1 MTWSQIAAQPWML
14 WRRQVAAI
22 LRLELKK
29 SLFSKRAWWIYILTL
44 GPVAITGL
52 HSLVSS
58 RSSNIHHTMGEDNMI
73 FAGIFQVY
81 FLRLGIF
88 FGCLGIF
95 SNLFRAEMLEHT
107 LHYYFMSPVRREVL
121 AVSKYLAGLIAAIV
135 YFVGSVVLSFLF
147 MSAHLGPVFQ
157 QYLFHGPGLHQL
169 GWYALT
175 AALACVGYGSVFL
188 LTGVL
193 YRNPMIPAAA
203 VFVWENLN
211 PFLPSLLKKF
221 SVIFYLK
228 SLCPVGEI
236 PTDGPL
242 AFLATMTE
250 PPPAWLAIPG
260 LLVVSA
266 LILVYAAAKARKLE
280 VSYSD

>member
-1 MTWSQIAAQPWML
+1 MTWSQITAMPWML

-44 GPVAITGL
+44 GPVVITGL
-52 HSLVSS
+52 HSVF
-58 RSSNIHHTMGEDNMI
+58 SSNMHHTLAEDNMI

-95 SNLFRAEMLEHT
+95 SNLFRAEVLERT

-135 YFVGSVVLSFLF
+135 YFAGSVAVSFLF
-147 MSAHLGPVFQ
+147 ISAHWGPVFQ
-157 QYLFHGPGLHQL
+157 QYLFHGPGLAQL
-169 GWYALT
+169 GWYTFT
-175 AALACVGYGSVFL
+175 AALACIGYGSVFL
-188 LTGVL
+188 LTGIII
-193 YRNPMIPAAA
+193 RNPLIPAAV

-211 PFLPSLLKKF
+211 PFLPSLLKKI
-221 SVIFYLK
+221 SIIFYLK
-228 SLCPVGEI
+228 SLCPAADNFEGPAALLVTTTD
-236 PTDGPL
+236 PT
-242 AFLATMTE
+242 
-250 PPPAWLAIPG
+250 PAWLAIPG
-260 LLVVSA
+260 LLVVST
-266 LILVYAAAKARKLE
+266 LVLAYAAVRSRKLE
-280 VSYSD
+280 VSYSE

>member
-1 MTWSQIAAQPWML
+1 MNWSQITNQPWML

-44 GPVAITGL
+44 GPVVITGL
-52 HSLVSS
+52 HSLI
-58 RSSNIHHTMGEDNMI
+58 NGDGHHTIGEDYMI
-73 FAGIFQVY
+73 FAGIYQVY

-95 SNLFRAEMLEHT
+95 SNLFRAEVLERT

-121 AVSKYLAGLIAAIV
+121 AISKYVAGLIAAVV
-135 YFVGSVVLSFLF
+135 YFTGSVVLSFLF
-147 MSAHLGPVFQ
+147 IAAHWGPVFQ
-157 QYLFHGPGLHQL
+157 QYLMHGPGMQQL
-169 GWYALT
+169 GRYALT
-175 AALACVGYGSVFL
+175 TVLACIGYGSVFM

-193 YRNPMIPAAA
+193 YRNPMIPAA
-203 VFVWENLN
+203 VVMVWENLN

-228 SLCPVGEI
+228 SLCPVSDI
-236 PTDGPL
+236 PAEGPL
-242 AFLATMTE
+242 AFLVTATNPT
-250 PPPAWLAIPG
+250 PAWLAIPG
-260 LLVVSA
+260 LLLVSA
-266 LILVYAAAKARKLE
+266 LLLTYAAAKARKLE
-280 VSYSD
+280 VSYSE

>member
-1 MTWSQIAAQPWML
+1 MTWSQIATQPWML

-29 SLFSKRAWWIYILTL
+29 TLFSKRAWWIYILTL
-44 GPVAITGL
+44 GPVLVTGV
-52 HSLVSS
+52 HSL
-58 RSSNIHHTMGEDNMI
+58 IPGTGGHTLADDNMI
-73 FAGIFQVY
+73 YAGIFQVY
-81 FLRLGIF
+81 YLRLGIF

-95 SNLFRAEMLEHT
+95 SNLFRAEVLERT

-121 AVSKYLAGLIAAIV
+121 AVSKYLAGLIAATV

-147 MSAHLGPVFQ
+147 ISAHWGPVFQ

-175 AALACVGYGSVFL
+175 AALACVGYGSVFM

-193 YRNPMIPAAA
+193 YRNPMIPAA
-203 VFVWENLN
+203 VVMIWENLN

-221 SVIFYLK
+221 SIIFYLK

-236 PTDGPL
+236 PADGPL
-242 AFLATMTE
+242 AILATMTE
-250 PPPAWLAIPG
+250 PTPAWLAIPG

-266 LILVYAAAKARKLE
+266 LVLAYAAAKSRKLE
-280 VSYSD
+280 VSYSE

>member
-1 MTWSQIAAQPWML
+1 MTWSQIATQPWML

-44 GPVAITGL
+44 GPVLVTGV
-52 HSLVSS
+52 HSL
-58 RSSNIHHTMGEDNMI
+58 IPGTGGHTLADDNMI
-73 FAGIFQVY
+73 YAGIFQVY
-81 FLRLGIF
+81 YLRLGIF

-95 SNLFRAEMLEHT
+95 SNLFRAEVLERT

-121 AVSKYLAGLIAAIV
+121 AVSKYLAGLIAATV

-147 MSAHLGPVFQ
+147 ISAHWGPVFQ

-175 AALACVGYGSVFL
+175 AALACVGYGSVFM

-193 YRNPMIPAAA
+193 YRNPMIPAA
-203 VFVWENLN
+203 VVMIWENLN

-221 SVIFYLK
+221 SIIFYLK

-236 PTDGPL
+236 PADGPL
-242 AFLATMTE
+242 AILATMTE
-250 PPPAWLAIPG
+250 PTPAWLAIPG

-266 LILVYAAAKARKLE
+266 LVLAYAATKARKLE
-280 VSYSD
+280 VSYSE

>member
-1 MTWSQIAAQPWML
+1 MTWSQIATQPWML

-44 GPVAITGL
+44 GPVVITGL
-52 HSLVSS
+52 HSLFSGGS
-58 RSSNIHHTMGEDNMI
+58 GGHTMGDDNMI

-88 FGCLGIF
+88 FGY
-95 SNLFRAEMLEHT
+95 LFI
-107 LHYYFMSPVRREVL
+107 
-121 AVSKYLAGLIAAIV
+121 G
-135 YFVGSVVLSFLF
+135 
-147 MSAHLGPVFQ
+147 AHWGPVFQ

-193 YRNPMIPAAA
+193 YRNPMIPAA
-203 VFVWENLN
+203 VVMIWENLN

-221 SVIFYLK
+221 SIIFYLK

-236 PTDGPL
+236 PADGPL
-242 AFLATMTE
+242 AILATMTE
-250 PPPAWLAIPG
+250 PTPAWLAIPG

-266 LILVYAAAKARKLE
+266 LVLAYAAAKSRKLE
-280 VSYSD
+280 VSYSE

>member
-1 MTWSQIAAQPWML
+1 MTWSQITAMPWML

-52 HSLVSS
+52 HAVFSGG
-58 RSSNIHHTMGEDNMI
+58 NHTMGDDNMI

-95 SNLFRAEMLEHT
+95 WNLFRAEVLERT
-107 LHYYFMSPVRREVL
+107 LHYYFLSPVRREVL
-121 AVSKYLAGLIAAIV
+121 AVSKYLAGLIAAVV
-135 YFVGSVVLSFLF
+135 YFAGSVALSFILI
-147 MSAHLGPVFQ
+147 SAHWGPVFQ
-157 QYLFHGPGLHQL
+157 QYLLHGPGMQQL
-169 GWYALT
+169 GWYTLT

-188 LTGVL
+188 LTGVII
-193 YRNPMIPAAA
+193 RNPLIPAAV

-221 SVIFYLK
+221 SIIFYLK
-228 SLCPVGEI
+228 SLCPAGDTPE
-236 PTDGPL
+236 GPL
-242 AFLATMTE
+242 AVLVTSADPT
-250 PPPAWLAIPG
+250 PAWLAIPG
-260 LLVVSA
+260 LLAVS
-266 LILVYAAAKARKLE
+266 LLVLAYAAMRSRKME

>member
-1 MTWSQIAAQPWML
+1 MTWSEISTQPWML

-52 HSLVSS
+52 HSLFSGG
-58 RSSNIHHTMGEDNMI
+58 RSGHTMGDDNMI

-95 SNLFRAEMLEHT
+95 SNLFRAEVLERT

-121 AVSKYLAGLIAAIV
+121 AVSKYLAGLIAAVV

-147 MSAHLGPVFQ
+147 ISAHWGPVFQ
-157 QYLFHGPGLHQL
+157 QYLMHGGLHQL
-169 GWYALT
+169 AWYALT

-188 LTGVL
+188 LTGVI

-203 VFVWENLN
+203 VFIWENLN
-211 PFLPSLLKKF
+211 PFLPSMLKRF

-236 PTDGPL
+236 PADGPL

-250 PPPAWLAIPG
+250 PSPAWLAIPG
-260 LLVVSA
+260 LLIVSA
-266 LILVYAAAKARKLE
+266 LVLGVAAMKARKLE
-280 VSYSD
+280 VSYSE

>member
-1 MTWSQIAAQPWML
+1 MTWSQIEAMPWML

-29 SLFSKRAWWIYILTL
+29 SLFSKRAWWIYILTI
-44 GPVAITGL
+44 GPVFITGM
-52 HSLVSS
+52 HSLFSGS
-58 RSSNIHHTMGEDNMI
+58 HDHHTLAEDNMI

-81 FLRLGIF
+81 YLRLGIF

-95 SNLFRAEMLEHT
+95 SNLFRAEVLERT

-121 AVSKYLAGLIAAIV
+121 AISKYFAGLIAAIV
-135 YFVGSVVLSFLF
+135 YFTGSVVLSFLF
-147 MSAHLGPVFQ
+147 ISAHWGPVFQ
-157 QYLFHGPGLHQL
+157 QYLFHGPGMAQL

-193 YRNPMIPAAA
+193 IRNPMIPAAV

-228 SLCPVGEI
+228 SLCPAGDA
-236 PTDGPL
+236 PDGPL
-242 AFLATMTE
+242 AFLITSTD
-250 PPPAWLAIPG
+250 PTPAWLAIPG
-260 LLVVSA
+260 LLVVSTLLLA
-266 LILVYAAAKARKLE
+266 YAATKARHME
-280 VSYSD
+280 VSYSE

>member
-1 MTWSQIAAQPWML
+1 M
-14 WRRQVAAI
+14 R
-22 LRLELKK
+22 
-29 SLFSKRAWWIYILTL
+29 
-44 GPVAITGL
+44 
-52 HSLVSS
+52 
-58 RSSNIHHTMGEDNMI
+58 HTMGEDNMI
-73 FAGIFQVY
+73 FAGMFQVY

-95 SNLFRAEMLEHT
+95 SNLFRAEVLERT

-121 AVSKYLAGLIAAIV
+121 AVSKYLAGLIAAVV

-147 MSAHLGPVFQ
+147 ISAHWGPVFQ
-157 QYLFHGPGLHQL
+157 QYLFHGPGLAQL

-188 LTGVL
+188 LTGVMF
-193 YRNPMIPAAA
+193 RNPMIPAAV
-203 VFVWENLN
+203 VFIWENLN
-211 PFLPSLLKKF
+211 PFLPSVLKKF

-250 PPPAWLAIPG
+250 PTPAWLAIPG
-260 LLVVSA
+260 LLIVSA
-266 LILVYAAAKARKLE
+266 LVLAYAATKARKLE
-280 VSYSD
+280 VSYSE

>member
-1 MTWSQIAAQPWML
+1 MTWSQIATQPWML

-44 GPVAITGL
+44 GPVLVTGV
-52 HSLVSS
+52 HSL
-58 RSSNIHHTMGEDNMI
+58 IPGTGGHTLADDNMI
-73 FAGIFQVY
+73 YAGIFQVY
-81 FLRLGIF
+81 YLRLGIF

-95 SNLFRAEMLEHT
+95 SNLFRTEVLERT

-121 AVSKYLAGLIAAIV
+121 AVSKYLAGLIAAVV

-147 MSAHLGPVFQ
+147 ISAHWGPVFQ

-175 AALACVGYGSVFL
+175 AALACVGYGSVFM

-193 YRNPMIPAAA
+193 YRNPMIPAA
-203 VFVWENLN
+203 VVMIWENLN
-211 PFLPSLLKKF
+211 PFLPSVLKKF
-221 SVIFYLK
+221 SIIFYLK

-236 PTDGPL
+236 PADGPL
-242 AFLATMTE
+242 AILATMTE
-250 PPPAWLAIPG
+250 PTPAWLAIPG

-266 LILVYAAAKARKLE
+266 LVLAYAATKSRKLE
-280 VSYSD
+280 VSYSE

>member
-1 MTWSQIAAQPWML
+1 MTWTQIATQPWML

-52 HSLVSS
+52 HSLVA
-58 RSSNIHHTMGEDNMI
+58 RNGGHTMGEDNMI

-95 SNLFRAEMLEHT
+95 SNLFRAEMLERT

-121 AVSKYLAGLIAAIV
+121 AVSKYLAGLIAATV

-147 MSAHLGPVFQ
+147 ISAHWGPVFQ

-175 AALACVGYGSVFL
+175 AALACVGYGSVFM

-193 YRNPMIPAAA
+193 YRNPMIPAAV

-211 PFLPSLLKKF
+211 PFLPSLLKKC
-221 SVIFYLK
+221 SIIFYLK
-228 SLCPVGEI
+228 SLCPVGDL
-236 PTDGPL
+236 PADGPL
-242 AFLATMTE
+242 AILATMTE
-250 PPPAWLAIPG
+250 PTPAWLAIPG
-260 LLVVSA
+260 LLIVSA
-266 LILVYAAAKARKLE
+266 LVLAYAAAKSRRLE
-280 VSYSD
+280 VSYSE

>member
-1 MTWSQIAAQPWML
+1 MSWSLISTQPWML

-29 SLFSKRAWWIYILTL
+29 TLFSKRAWWIYLLTV

-52 HSLVSS
+52 HSVFSGGGHSLA
-58 RSSNIHHTMGEDNMI
+58 EDRMV
-73 FAGIFQVY
+73 FAGIFQFY
-81 FLRLGIF
+81 YLRLGIF

-95 SNLFRAEMLEHT
+95 SNLFRAEMLERT

-121 AVSKYLAGLIAAIV
+121 AVSKYIAGLIAAVI
-135 YFVGSVVLSFLF
+135 YFCGSVVLSFLF
-147 MSAHLGPVFQ
+147 ISAHWGPVFQ
-157 QYLFHGPGLHQL
+157 EYLFHGNGLAQL

-175 AALACVGYGSVFL
+175 AALACIGYGSVFL
-188 LTGVL
+188 LSGIVI
-193 YRNPMIPAAA
+193 RNPLIPAAV

-228 SLCPVGEI
+228 SLVPAGDAPE
-236 PTDGPL
+236 GPL
-242 AFLATMTE
+242 AFLVTTTD
-250 PPPAWLAIPG
+250 PTPAWLAIPG
-260 LLVVSA
+260 LLLVSGLLLA
-266 LILVYAAAKARKLE
+266 YGAVKARGLE
-280 VSYSD
+280 VSYSE

>member
-1 MTWSQIAAQPWML
+1 MTWVQIANQPWML

-29 SLFSKRAWWIYILTL
+29 TLFSKRAWWIYLLTL
-44 GPVAITGL
+44 GPVFITGM
-52 HSLVSS
+52 HSLFA
-58 RSSNIHHTMGEDNMI
+58 NGGHHTMGEDHMI

-95 SNLFRAEMLEHT
+95 SNLFRAEVLERT

-121 AVSKYLAGLIAAIV
+121 TVSKYLAGLVAAVI
-135 YFVGSVVLSFLF
+135 YFSGSVVLSFLF
-147 MSAHLGPVFQ
+147 MSAHWGPVFQ
-157 QYLFHGPGLHQL
+157 QYLAHGGGLAQL

-188 LTGVL
+188 LSGIII
-193 YRNPMIPAAA
+193 RNPLIPAAV

-228 SLCPVGEI
+228 SLCPIGD
-236 PTDGPL
+236 TADGPL
-242 AFLATMTE
+242 AFLASTTE
-250 PPPAWLAIPG
+250 PTPAWLAIPG
-260 LLVVSA
+260 LLIVSA
-266 LILVYAAAKARKLE
+266 LVLAYAATRSRKLE
-280 VSYSD
+280 VSYSE

>member
-1 MTWSQIAAQPWML
+1 MTRSQVAAMPWML

-29 SLFSKRAWWIYILTL
+29 SLFSKRAWWIYILAL

-52 HSLVSS
+52 HSVFSG
-58 RSSNIHHTMGEDNMI
+58 NTHHTLAEDNMI

-95 SNLFRAEMLEHT
+95 SNLFRAEVLERT

-121 AVSKYLAGLIAAIV
+121 AVSKYIAGLIAAV
-135 YFVGSVVLSFLF
+135 MYLVGSVVLSFLF
-147 MSAHLGPVFQ
+147 ISAHWGPVFQ
-157 QYLFHGPGLHQL
+157 QYLFHGPGLAQL

-175 AALACVGYGSVFL
+175 AALACVGYGAVFL
-188 LTGVL
+188 LTGVII
-193 YRNPMIPAAA
+193 RNPLIPAAV

-228 SLCPVGEI
+228 SLCPAGEI
-236 PTDGPL
+236 PADGPL
-242 AFLATMTE
+242 AFLATLTD
-250 PPPAWLAIPG
+250 PTPAWLAIPG

-266 LILVYAAAKARKLE
+266 LLLSYAATKARKLE
-280 VSYSD
+280 VSYSE

>member
-1 MTWSQIAAQPWML
+1 MTWSQIATQPWML

-29 SLFSKRAWWIYILTL
+29 SLFSRRAWWIYILTL
-44 GPVAITGL
+44 GPVVITGL
-52 HSLVSS
+52 HSVF
-58 RSSNIHHTMGEDNMI
+58 SSNMHHSIGEDNMI

-95 SNLFRAEMLEHT
+95 SNLFRAEVLERT
-107 LHYYFMSPVRREVL
+107 MHYYFMSPVRREVL
-121 AVSKYLAGLIAAIV
+121 AVSKYLAGLIAAVV

-147 MSAHLGPVFQ
+147 ISAHWGPVFQ
-157 QYLFHGPGLHQL
+157 QYLLHGPGLHQL

-175 AALACVGYGSVFL
+175 AALACVGYGSVFM

-193 YRNPMIPAAA
+193 YRNPMIPAAV
-203 VFVWENLN
+203 VFIWENLN
-211 PFLPSLLKKF
+211 PFLPSLLKKV
-221 SVIFYLK
+221 SIVFYLK

-242 AFLATMTE
+242 AILATMTD
-250 PPPAWLAIPG
+250 PTPAWLAIPG

-266 LILVYAAAKARKLE
+266 LVLAYAAAQARKLE
-280 VSYSD
+280 VSYSE

>member
-1 MTWSQIAAQPWML
+1 MTRSQIAAMPWML

-29 SLFSKRAWWIYILTL
+29 SLFSKRAWWIYILAL
-44 GPVAITGL
+44 GPVVITGL
-52 HSLVSS
+52 HSVFSGNS
-58 RSSNIHHTMGEDNMI
+58 HHTLAEDNMV

-95 SNLFRAEMLEHT
+95 SNLFRAEVLERT

-121 AVSKYLAGLIAAIV
+121 AVSKYIAGLIAAIV
-135 YFVGSVVLSFLF
+135 YLVGSVVLSFLF
-147 MSAHLGPVFQ
+147 ISAHWGPVFQ
-157 QYLFHGPGLHQL
+157 QYLFHGPGLAQL

-175 AALACVGYGSVFL
+175 AALACVGYGAVFL
-188 LTGVL
+188 LTGVII
-193 YRNPMIPAAA
+193 RNPLIPAA
-203 VFVWENLN
+203 VVMVWENLN

-228 SLCPVGEI
+228 SLCPAGEI
-236 PTDGPL
+236 PADGPL
-242 AFLATMTE
+242 AFLATLTD
-250 PPPAWLAIPG
+250 PTPAWLAIPG

-266 LILVYAAAKARKLE
+266 LLLGYAATKARGLE
-280 VSYSD
+280 VSYSE

>member
-1 MTWSQIAAQPWML
+1 
-14 WRRQVAAI
+14 
-22 LRLELKK
+22 
-29 SLFSKRAWWIYILTL
+29 
-44 GPVAITGL
+44 
-52 HSLVSS
+52 
-58 RSSNIHHTMGEDNMI
+58 MGDDNMI

-95 SNLFRAEMLEHT
+95 SNLFRAEVLERT

-121 AVSKYLAGLIAAIV
+121 AVSKYLAGLIAAV
-135 YFVGSVVLSFLF
+135 TYFVGSVVLSYLF
-147 MSAHLGPVFQ
+147 ICAHWGPVFQ

-169 GWYALT
+169 AWYALT
-175 AALACVGYGSVFL
+175 AALACVGYGSVFM

-203 VFVWENLN
+203 VFIWENLN

-221 SVIFYLK
+221 SIIFYLK

-242 AFLATMTE
+242 AILATMTE
-250 PPPAWLAIPG
+250 PTPAWLAIPG

-266 LILVYAAAKARKLE
+266 LILAYAAAKARKLE

>member
-1 MTWSQIAAQPWML
+1 MTWNEVATQPWML

-29 SLFSKRAWWIYILTL
+29 SLFSKRAWWIYFLTA
-44 GPVAITGL
+44 GPVLITAV
-52 HSLVSS
+52 HSLFSG
-58 RSSNIHHTMGEDNMI
+58 HGHTMAEDNMI

-95 SNLFRAEMLEHT
+95 SNLFRAEVLERT

-121 AVSKYLAGLIAAIV
+121 AVSKYIAGLIAAVI
-135 YFVGSVVLSFLF
+135 YFGGSVVLSFLF
-147 MSAHLGPVFQ
+147 ISAHWGPVFQ
-157 QYLFHGPGLHQL
+157 QYLLHGPGLSEL
-169 GWYALT
+169 GRYALT

-188 LTGVL
+188 LTGVII
-193 YRNPMIPAAA
+193 RNPLIPAAV

-228 SLCPVGEI
+228 SLCPTGEL
-236 PTDGPL
+236 PTDGAL
-242 AFLATMTE
+242 AFLATSANPT
-250 PPPAWLAIPG
+250 PAWLAIPG
-260 LLVVSA
+260 LLIVSA
-266 LILVYAAAKARKLE
+266 LLLAYAAAQARRLE
-280 VSYSD
+280 VSYSE

>member
-1 MTWSQIAAQPWML
+1 MTWSQVTTMPWML

-22 LRLELKK
+22 LRMELKK

-44 GPVAITGL
+44 GPVLITGM
-52 HSLVSS
+52 HSLLSGSVE
-58 RSSNIHHTMGEDNMI
+58 RHHTMAEDNMI

-95 SNLFRAEMLEHT
+95 SNLFRAEVLERT

-121 AVSKYLAGLIAAIV
+121 AVSKYLAGLIAAVV
-135 YFVGSVVLSFLF
+135 YFGGSVVLSFLF
-147 MSAHLGPVFQ
+147 ISAHWGPLFQ
-157 QYLFHGPGLHQL
+157 QYLFHGPGLAQL

-188 LTGVL
+188 MTGVL
-193 YRNPMIPAAA
+193 FRNPMIPAA
-203 VFVWENLN
+203 VVWVWENLN

-221 SVIFYLK
+221 SIIFYLK

-236 PTDGPL
+236 PNDGPL
-242 AFLATMTE
+242 AILATMTD
-250 PPPAWLAIPG
+250 PTPAWLAIPG
-260 LLVVSA
+260 LLIVSA
-266 LILVYAAAKARKLE
+266 LVLAYAAAKSRKLE
-280 VSYSD
+280 VSYSE